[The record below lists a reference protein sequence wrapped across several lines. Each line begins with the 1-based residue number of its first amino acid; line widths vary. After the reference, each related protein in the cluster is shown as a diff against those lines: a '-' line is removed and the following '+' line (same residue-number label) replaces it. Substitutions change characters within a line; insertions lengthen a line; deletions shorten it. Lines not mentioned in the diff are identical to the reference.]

1 MKDEGVMAVMQGLS
15 LLLDEGWGMKDE
27 GGLYRKG
34 LVYIR

>member
-27 GGLYRKG
+27 GLMA
-34 LVYIR
+34 VS